1 VRGELRAARELAS
14 TFLREAEDAG
24 RVVETGVA
32 HRSLAL
38 IGYFCGDFLDAQTH
52 CERALEACT
61 PGHEEKA
68 RERFG
73 EYTGALVMSCLAI
86 ATWQLGEVD
95 RARELIEMA
104 NRRAAALGHV
114 PSMGYPLLFR
124 SHLEVLRGDAAAAL
138 SSAESLELC
147 AREHGMT
154 LWRRWAELSSAWAR
168 GRLYDPA
175 AAAAEFRR
183 DLAACSDQGA
193 TINMAFFQALLAQL
207 ETDTMAAAT
216 ALKRIDDALAIAGQ
230 GDNRCYL
237 SFIHRLRGEILLKRD
252 PSNSAPAEEAFRTAI
267 AVARE
272 QGARSLGLQAALA
285 LAKLYQST
293 TRPAQAHAVLAPA
306 LAGFAPTPEMPEI
319 AQAEALLAALA

>member
-1 VRGELRAARELAS
+1 M
-14 TFLREAEDAG
+14 
-24 RVVETGVA
+24 
-32 HRSLAL
+32 
-38 IGYFCGDFLDAQTH
+38 IGYFSGDFLDAQTH

-86 ATWQLGEVD
+86 TTWQLGKVD

-104 NRRAAALGHV
+104 NRRAAGLGHA

-138 SSAESLELC
+138 SSAEALESC
-147 AREHGMT
+147 AREYGMT
-154 LWRRWAELSSAWAR
+154 LWRWWAELISAWAR

-175 AAAAEFRR
+175 VAAAEFRR
-183 DLAACSDQGA
+183 DLTACSDQGA

-207 ETDTMAAAT
+207 KTDTMAAET
-216 ALKRIDDALAIAGQ
+216 ALKRIDDALALASQDG
-230 GDNRCYL
+230 NRCYV

-252 PSNSAPAEEAFRTAI
+252 PSNSAPPGGLPDRDRRRPATGRSQSRPASGACIRQTPPIDRPSGGSPPRPRA
-267 AVARE
+267 
-272 QGARSLGLQAALA
+272 GAR
-285 LAKLYQST
+285 
-293 TRPAQAHAVLAPA
+293 R
-306 LAGFAPTPEMPEI
+306 
-319 AQAEALLAALA
+319 LLADARDAGDR

>member
-1 VRGELRAARELAS
+1 M
-14 TFLREAEDAG
+14 
-24 RVVETGVA
+24 VETGVA
-32 HRSLAL
+32 HRGLAL
-38 IGYFCGDFLDAQTH
+38 IAYFSGDFLDAQTH

-86 ATWQLGEVD
+86 TTWQLGEID

-104 NRRAAALGHV
+104 NRRAAGLGHV

-138 SSAESLELC
+138 SSAEALESC
-147 AREHGMT
+147 ARERGMT
-154 LWRRWAELSSAWAR
+154 LWRQWAELSSAWAR

-193 TINMAFFQALLAQL
+193 MINMAFFQALLAQL
-207 ETDTMAAAT
+207 EMDTMASET
-216 ALKRIDDALAIAGQ
+216 ALKRIGDALDLAGQ

-237 SFIHRLRGEILLKRD
+237 SFIHRLRGEILVKRD
-252 PSNSAPAEEAFRTAI
+252 PSNSAPAEQAFRTAI
-267 AVARE
+267 DFA
-272 QGARSLGLQAALA
+272 QHQSARSLGLQAALA
-285 LAKLYQST
+285 LAKLLRST
-293 TRPAQAHAVLAPA
+293 GQAAEAHAILAPA
-306 LAGFAPTPEMPEI
+306 LEGFSPTPEMPEI
-319 AQAEALLAALA
+319 AEAMSLST